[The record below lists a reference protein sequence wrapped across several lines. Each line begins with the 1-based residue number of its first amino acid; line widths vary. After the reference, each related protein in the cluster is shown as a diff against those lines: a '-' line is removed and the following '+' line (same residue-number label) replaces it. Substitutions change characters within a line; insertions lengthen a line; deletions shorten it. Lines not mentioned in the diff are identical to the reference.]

1 MKCAP
6 LLMSVGSALLLC
18 ACQAKA
24 PSAPASADPARIV
37 DAIKTDEVHWN
48 SDWKSGDATAL
59 SNHYAANATMM
70 SPGAPPLVGMA
81 AIRAGV
87 QGALEDKAFTLS
99 FSSDKV
105 DVAASG
111 DLAVARGAYTQTAT
125 DSRTQEVVTEKGNY
139 VTVYKPQ
146 TDGTWKAVWDIN
158 TPVSKTAVEAGSH

>member
-6 LLMSVGSALLLC
+6 LLISAGSALLLC

-24 PSAPASADPARIV
+24 PSATASSDPARIV
-37 DAIKTDEVHWN
+37 DAIKADEVHWN

-70 SPGAPPLVGMA
+70 APGAPPLVGIA
-81 AIRAGV
+81 AIKTSL
-87 QGALEDKAFTLS
+87 QGALDDKAFTLS
-99 FSSDKV
+99 FASDKV

-111 DLAVARGAYTQTAT
+111 DIAVARGAYIQTAT
-125 DSRTQEVVTEKGNY
+125 DPLTQAVVTEKGNY

-158 TPVSKTAVEAGSH
+158 APVSKTAVQAGGH

>member
-6 LLMSVGSALLLC
+6 LLISAGSALLLY

-24 PSAPASADPARIV
+24 PSATASADPARVV

-48 SDWKSGDATAL
+48 SDWKSGDAAAI

-70 SPGAPPLVGMA
+70 APGAPPLVGIA
-81 AIRAGV
+81 AIRTGLE
-87 QGALEDKAFTLS
+87 GALEDKAFTLS
-99 FSSDKV
+99 FASDKV
-105 DVAASG
+105 DVSASG

-125 DSRTQEVVTEKGNY
+125 DARTQEVVTEKGNY

-158 TPVSKTAVEAGSH
+158 APVSKTAGQAGGH